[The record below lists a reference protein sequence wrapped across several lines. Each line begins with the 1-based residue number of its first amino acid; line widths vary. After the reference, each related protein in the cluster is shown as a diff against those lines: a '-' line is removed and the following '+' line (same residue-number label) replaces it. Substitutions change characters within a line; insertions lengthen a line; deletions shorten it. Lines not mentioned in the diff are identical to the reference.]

1 MTSAPPGNTVASF
14 TRNDEA
20 PPDFTNLADTVMF
33 ELTMLASDK
42 PMMVCVAPDATV
54 SVTVVELA
62 DKPMLA
68 DAFDLNAIYYPN
80 AIAIA
85 VA

>member
-1 MTSAPPGNTVASF
+1 
-14 TRNDEA
+14 
-20 PPDFTNLADTVMF
+20 MF

-54 SVTVVELA
+54 SVTVVGLA